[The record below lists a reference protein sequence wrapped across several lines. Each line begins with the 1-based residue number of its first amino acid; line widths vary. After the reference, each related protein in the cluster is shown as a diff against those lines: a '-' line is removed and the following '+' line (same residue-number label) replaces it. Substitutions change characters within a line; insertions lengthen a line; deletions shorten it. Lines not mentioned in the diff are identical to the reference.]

1 MAEVARKLQDG
12 ESGVG
17 PVLIEHDGQR
27 AIHASIIDVDH
38 LPIEAIEATAHL
50 SKATLQLP
58 QVFFLIVD
66 GYDDIEL
73 QGEPLFSF
81 SACN

>member
-1 MAEVARKLQDG
+1 MAEVPRKLQDG

-17 PVLIEHDGQR
+17 LVLIEHDGQR

-38 LPIEAIEATAHL
+38 LPVAALDPVAHVAKTA
-50 SKATLQLP
+50 LQFPEVL
-58 QVFFLIVD
+58 FFIVD